1 MRQKMMVM
9 LQEGSQ
15 GNRTLH
21 FTDTHLAGSNNN
33 LWFPTPMSNEEVITE
48 KTERYLIF
56 TIIEGILTSNNV
68 AHNLVSLN
76 LVRANGKTLDY
87 QIEYNKV
94 MGGMQA

>member
-21 FTDTHLAGSNNN
+21 FTDTHLAGIGNN
-33 LWFPTPMSNEEVITE
+33 LWFPTVISNEEHITE
-48 KTERYLIF
+48 KTERYLLF

-68 AHNLVSLN
+68 AHNLVSLD

-87 QIEYNKV
+87 QIEYNE
-94 MGGMQA
+94 MQGVAA